1 MVLCVQLFAQTP
13 SPTKPSKPAPQRA
26 SLSEVTKAIEGNMV
40 YVTGGTFTMGCTF
53 EQDSCYHWEKPAHK
67 VTVSNFFIN
76 KYPVTQ
82 REWETIMGNR
92 PWFSKNC
99 PDCPVE
105 HVSWYDAQNF
115 INTLNQAT
123 GKFYRLPTE
132 AEWEYAARGGDKDKP
147 SMYAGGDAADMVGWY
162 ENNSEKQ
169 TQPVGQ
175 KKANELGLYD
185 MSGNVWQWC
194 NDWFDEKYYST
205 GPSNNPKGPASGN
218 GNRSLR
224 GGSWWGP
231 VKDCRVSNRDMYPP
245 DSKDDDVGFRLAM
258 D

>member
-194 NDWFDEKYYST
+194 NDGFDEEYYKTSPAKDPQGPTKST
-205 GPSNNPKGPASGN
+205 YKVC
-218 GNRSLR
+218 R
-224 GGSWWGP
+224 GGSWWSERN
-231 VKDCRVSNRDMYPP
+231 DLRVSNRDRYPP
-245 DSKDDDVGFRLAM
+245 DARDDDVGFRLAM